1 MGKKRH
7 LTPAEIKEQCKR
19 IARESRM
26 ADRTPWTAM
35 GIMLSY
41 VIMRKEG
48 FKGQRISR
56 IANKVNEM
64 EADWADG
71 KIDLKEISKRLYDKA
86 DWTIEYKAYTV
97 DDITARKG
105 SYQYWLDSKQIAPQ
119 NTINEQATRYMLFL
133 FTALMDEYGFG
144 KDRLTRVEEY
154 MNELLLQYQE
164 DKTTVREWSRALL
177 AEVGVVM
184 EPPVDPL
191 TQTAGSINELVDEI
205 LSIYCL
211 EKQQR
216 KMAIAEENEILSEE
230 AKKAGWKSGVMNI

>member
-1 MGKKRH
+1 MGKRH

-35 GIMLSY
+35 GIICSY
-41 VIMRKEG
+41 VIMRREG

-56 IANKVNEM
+56 LANKVNEM
-64 EADWADG
+64 EADWSAG
-71 KIDLKEISKRLYDKA
+71 KIDLKEISQRLMDKA
-86 DWTIEYKAYTV
+86 GWSIEYKAYTE

-105 SYQYWLDSKQIAPQ
+105 SYQYWLDKQQIGPQ
-119 NTINEQATRYMLFL
+119 NTINEQATRYMLFF

-154 MNELLLQYQE
+154 MNELLLSYQQ
-164 DKTTVREWSRALL
+164 DKTIVREWSHALL
-177 AEVGVVM
+177 TEAGVVM

-191 TQTAGSINELVDEI
+191 TQTAGSI
-205 LSIYCL
+205 
-211 EKQQR
+211 
-216 KMAIAEENEILSEE
+216 MT
-230 AKKAGWKSGVMNI
+230 G

>member
-119 NTINEQATRYMLFL
+119 NTINEQATRYMLFF

-154 MNELLLQYQE
+154 TNELLLQYQE

-177 AEVGVVM
+177 KEAGVVI

-191 TQTAGSINELVDEI
+191 TQTAGSI
-205 LSIYCL
+205 
-211 EKQQR
+211 
-216 KMAIAEENEILSEE
+216 MT
-230 AKKAGWKSGVMNI
+230 G

>member
-191 TQTAGSINELVDEI
+191 TQTAGSIMTG
-205 LSIYCL
+205 C
-211 EKQQR
+211 
-216 KMAIAEENEILSEE
+216 AEAE
-230 AKKAGWKSGVMNI
+230 M

>member
-191 TQTAGSINELVDEI
+191 TQTAGII
-205 LSIYCL
+205 
-211 EKQQR
+211 
-216 KMAIAEENEILSEE
+216 MT
-230 AKKAGWKSGVMNI
+230 G

>member
-26 ADRTPWTAM
+26 ADRTPWAAM

-191 TQTAGSINELVDEI
+191 TQTAGSI
-205 LSIYCL
+205 
-211 EKQQR
+211 
-216 KMAIAEENEILSEE
+216 MT
-230 AKKAGWKSGVMNI
+230 G

>member
-19 IARESRM
+19 SARESRM

-191 TQTAGSINELVDEI
+191 TQTAGSI
-205 LSIYCL
+205 
-211 EKQQR
+211 
-216 KMAIAEENEILSEE
+216 MT
-230 AKKAGWKSGVMNI
+230 G